1 MTEEEKE
8 AIKWLNNFKDI
19 IEQSLVLFDE
29 KLTVKCG
36 IETFNKFNTLL
47 KLINKINEQE

>member
-1 MTEEEKE
+1 MSEEEKE

-47 KLINKINEQE
+47 NLINKNFKEE